1 MILGFDFSSL
11 PELPISYLTIV
22 LLAFMLLGLIA
33 GLIKGFGVELL
44 GLIKIAGVVF
54 GSAFAVGFVQPIA
67 VENISFLAE
76 MDPAIQQT
84 VIYVALFIAI
94 WLVLAIIMG
103 LIKRLFLRQCPG
115 GVSKFFGGILGMVK
129 AALFGILVAFIVIK
143 LAEQFDAFQYFVE
156 NAKVEPVGKF
166 LVENNP
172 IDKIIEL
179 VKELMAKGT
188 EIA

>member
-67 VENISFLAE
+67 VENMVITLAMVWSCE
-76 MDPAIQQT
+76 TNEHMNT
-84 VIYVALFIAI
+84 G
-94 WLVLAIIMG
+94 LVLAIIMG